1 MEWRMRNSSGLSLVR
16 GKAIVVA
23 PLASLAGEDEG
34 GATVTGLMERKG
46 PGS

>member
-23 PLASLAGEDEG
+23 PLASLAGEAEG
-34 GATVTGLMERKG
+34 GATVTGLTEG
-46 PGS
+46 GGLGS